1 MSFKTFV
8 FGHPRDIIL
17 KEIETFGKK
26 LTELAIEDNYPPA
39 QKCKAKHFA
48 QNLEATRKAYKKI
61 KDGGDVRTIV
71 KELYL
76 YVKDEDVNKIL
87 EMTGRTK
94 NAK

>member
-8 FGHPRDIIL
+8 FGHPRDLIL
-17 KEIETFGKK
+17 KEIEIFGKK
-26 LTELAIEDNYPPA
+26 LTELAKEEHYSQNE
-39 QKCKAKHFA
+39 KCKAKHHA

-61 KDGGDVRTIV
+61 KDGGDMRTIV

-76 YVKDEDVNKIL
+76 YVKDEDLNKVL
-87 EMTGRTK
+87 EKTG